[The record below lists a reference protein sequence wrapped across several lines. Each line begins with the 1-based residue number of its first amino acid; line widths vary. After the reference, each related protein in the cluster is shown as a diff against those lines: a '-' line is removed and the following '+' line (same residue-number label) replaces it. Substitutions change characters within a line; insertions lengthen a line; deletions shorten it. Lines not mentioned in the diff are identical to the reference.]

1 MTTAGALAICCVL
14 LFGPVPTLL
23 SRANWPTRAP
33 RAAVLLW
40 QMTGLAGCLA
50 AIGSG
55 LALAVLPLH
64 TNVLIGITRLT
75 SETLGHR
82 VAALNFYEAFGLAL
96 ATFVTGTVTGGLVV
110 TMVRTLRTR
119 SRHRRVLDVVG
130 TPSDQLQGA
139 LLLDHPEVVAYCVPG
154 VRARIVLSIGALQAL
169 DPSELAAVIAHERGH
184 AHARHD
190 LVMLPLA
197 ALIGPLRWVPYARLA
212 PRAVSSLLEMAA
224 DDFACRTH
232 DRRVVAGALVHMVA
246 AGAGQVPAC
255 AFGSVDSTVSTRVHR
270 LLTSEQNSLAVGAAA
285 IAGACTVL
293 AIPFVATL
301 TPLLTR

>member
-1 MTTAGALAICCVL
+1 MTTAAALAICCVV
-14 LFGPVPTLL
+14 LFGPVPTSL

-33 RAAVLLW
+33 RAAVVLW

-64 TNVLIGITRLT
+64 TNMLIGITRLT
-75 SETLGHR
+75 GNTSGYRGTGI
-82 VAALNFYEAFGLAL
+82 NFYEALGLAL
-96 ATFVTGTVTGGLVV
+96 ATFVAGTLAGGLVV
-110 TMVRTLRTR
+110 TMVGTLRTR
-119 SRHRRVLDVVG
+119 SRHRRLLDLVG
-130 TPSDQLQGA
+130 ARSDRLQGA
-139 LLLDHPEVVAYCVPG
+139 LLLDHPQVVAYCVPG
-154 VRARIVLSIGALQAL
+154 VRARIVLSVGALQAL

-232 DRRVVAGALVHMVA
+232 DRRVVAAALVHMVA
-246 AGAGQVPAC
+246 AGASRVPAC
-255 AFGSVDSTVSTRVHR
+255 AFGVVDSNVSTRVHR
-270 LLTSEQNSLAVGAAA
+270 LLASEQNSLVVGAAA

-301 TPLLTR
+301 TPLLIR